1 MKKVVMAAGLLF
13 GGIAVAEKAEAQVR
27 VGVNINIGQQPS
39 WRTPGHDYVEYY
51 YLPDIESY
59 YYVPRRQFIYLSN
72 GRWVFSAS
80 LPSRYRHY
88 DLYAGHKIVVNRPN
102 AYYYFD
108 QDRRRYGKN
117 FRKDRFVRH
126 DNGRH
131 KGWYKKKHRG
141 RDD

>member
-1 MKKVVMAAGLLF
+1 MKKILIAAGLLI
-13 GGIAVAEKAEAQVR
+13 GGFAVVQKAEAQVR
-27 VGVNINIGQQPS
+27 IGVNINIGQQPS
-39 WRTPGHDYVEYY
+39 WRLAGHDYVEYY

-80 LPSRYRHY
+80 LPSRYRNY
-88 DLYAGHKIVVNRPN
+88 DLYSGHKIVVNRPN

-108 QDRRRYGKN
+108 DDRRLYGRAPQ
-117 FRKDRFVRH
+117 FRH

-131 KGWYKKKHRG
+131 RGWYKNKGRKHH
-141 RDD
+141 